1 MPMSRER
8 FEALADAYGGDVAR
22 WPDAERDAAAALMAG
37 DASFARQVLAQASR
51 LDAALD
57 EWRPLAVTEAL
68 REAVAATAP
77 KGRRRGVLATWGVR
91 LGLGAGLAAA
101 CAMGVLVGAL
111 GWSDGTATAT
121 ADAVTAAMTPYEG
134 PGDDGAATGDV

>member
-22 WPDAERDAAAALMAG
+22 WPATEREAAAALMVE
-37 DASFARQVLAQASR
+37 DAAFARGVLAEASR

-57 EWRPLAVTEAL
+57 EWRPLAVTPAL
-68 REAVAATAP
+68 RQAALAATP
-77 KGRRRGVLATWGVR
+77 KARRRGVLATWGVR
-91 LGLGAGLAAA
+91 VGLGAGLAAA

-111 GWSDGTATAT
+111 SFGDGAASAT